1 MAKFEDLAVR
11 YMVDLIS
18 DFDLEPFQAAGIVG
32 NGGTES
38 GGFTQI
44 QEVSP
49 VGGGRGGLGHF
60 QWTGP
65 RRRDFEAWLER
76 NADKNWTAE
85 TYEANYSML
94 FRELVG
100 PEAASIPAVK
110 RTATLEAATE
120 AFMLKFERPGV
131 PHLDNRISW
140 ARKALA
146 AFVAA
151 GSPARPTAPK
161 QPQEILPPLAKL
173 DPNALAPL
181 LNALLPVLLQALT
194 ARAQPSGAQPQPG
207 QQPDILALLGPLLA
221 GLTGGQPIALPPPA
235 PVLEP
240 PKPEPAPVVV
250 KSEPKTAVGVG
261 LIGLLGSVLGMVGG
275 QIGTPF
281 GMGEAPTTAGTLSV
295 VIPAAIS
302 MIGATG
308 IFGPWGAVAGKLVGV
323 LATSIASKA
332 PK

>member
-1 MAKFEDLAVR
+1 MPKFEDLAVR
-11 YMVDLIS
+11 YMVDLIG

-38 GGFTQI
+38 AGFTKI
-44 QEVSP
+44 QEENPTAGV
-49 VGGGRGGLGHF
+49 GGLGHF
-60 QWTGP
+60 QWTGRSP
-65 RRRDFEAWLER
+65 TNNRRLLFEQWLARPEHV
-76 NADKNWTAE
+76 AKGWTPF

-94 FRELVG
+94 YRELREG
-100 PEAASIPAVK
+100 GTEHAALVAVK
-110 RTATLEAATE
+110 RTSTLEEATE
-120 AFMLKFERPGV
+120 VFMDKFERPGV
-131 PHLDNRISW
+131 PHLDNRITW

-151 GSPARPTAPK
+151 GSPAKPTAR
-161 QPQEILPPLAKL
+161 PQEILPPLAKT
-173 DPNALAPL
+173 DIAAVIERALEQVVMQAIVSRLQPGTGGQQSQGID
-181 LNALLPVLLQALT
+181 LQA
-194 ARAQPSGAQPQPG
+194 
-207 QQPDILALLGPLLA
+207 ILAQ
-221 GLTGGQPIALPPPA
+221 LTGGQPIALPPP
-235 PVLEP
+235 PVVEP
-240 PKPEPAPVVV
+240 PKPPEPAPVVV

-281 GMGEAPTTAGTLSV
+281 GMGEVPTTAGTLAV

-308 IFGPWGAVAGKLVGV
+308 IFGPFGAIAAKMASAAFAA
-323 LATSIASKA
+323 ATA